1 MFGDG
6 IQYPFDGACLNH
18 VTVGTTSIHCY
29 EGNSINYESSLSTV
43 AVFRQGPSHLLFKAL
58 PQYCGAFHDF
68 SPRILKVCIMCMNM
82 SRYCIWRYLVS
93 CVLEIYCVPKFL
105 VPVG

>member
-29 EGNSINYESSLSTV
+29 EGNSINYESSLSNIVDVQLQKPKNPLLLCLGRALAIYYLKHFHSTV
-43 AVFRQGPSHLLFKAL
+43 VLFMIFHLE
-58 PQYCGAFHDF
+58 
-68 SPRILKVCIMCMNM
+68 S
-82 SRYCIWRYLVS
+82 
-93 CVLEIYCVPKFL
+93 
-105 VPVG
+105 